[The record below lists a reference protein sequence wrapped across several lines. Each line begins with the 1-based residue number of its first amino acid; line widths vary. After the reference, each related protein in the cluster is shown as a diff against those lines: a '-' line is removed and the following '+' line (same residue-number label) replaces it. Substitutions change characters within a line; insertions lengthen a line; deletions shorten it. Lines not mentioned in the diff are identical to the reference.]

1 MKEVAKKY
9 FRTEGYVGQLVK
21 RVREN
26 RNLLH
31 EMSEKR
37 DQAIATEETIQDVI
51 KELLDENTFIENL
64 EQVAEEVL
72 IRYNL
77 KVNKQKVR
85 LQMKELGLSWK
96 KVKQVAIQSNSVRCL
111 VLRQRWA
118 ISFLEMDLK
127 SKNWINIDETWLG
140 MADFRKMYWRPMD
153 RNWSVKEKSITPR
166 LSLITAVDR
175 IGNVWISLTQ
185 SNSNKSMMGVF
196 MEHFCRKMDH

>member
-26 RNLLH
+26 RKLLH

>member
-1 MKEVAKKY
+1 
-9 FRTEGYVGQLVK
+9 
-21 RVREN
+21 
-26 RNLLH
+26 
-31 EMSEKR
+31 
-37 DQAIATEETIQDVI
+37 
-51 KELLDENTFIENL
+51 
-64 EQVAEEVL
+64 VAEEVL